1 MEEWK
6 KMTETITRRKFIRR
20 CTTLAAGALAVGGS
34 GPMSCSGP
42 VGRMGSGLPIT
53 VDPRPRFALSPYL
66 YMQFMEPLGTTDSS
80 VDAAWDFNRDVWRE
94 DLVDTTRELAP
105 TMMRWGGCFI
115 SYYRWKE
122 GVGPLSERKP
132 MVNILWGGIYNNQ
145 VGIRELVEFCRA
157 VGADPLICVNFE
169 SDGRKGWAL
178 SAKGEVR
185 SAGPEEAAEWVDY
198 CNNPANAARI
208 RHGLKNTLDVKLWQ
222 IGNETSYDPE
232 GFNDESAARRT
243 VDFARAMRKSDP
255 TIKLIG
261 WADSGWAKT
270 MARIAGEEI
279 QYLAFHNGY
288 GPGGADSPL
297 RGIEYRK
304 DWARTWEYFMKAR
317 REPESRIQKMREETK
332 GLGLPLAITEAH
344 FHLPGRN
351 RCEALSTW
359 AAGVANARIFHTYER
374 NGDIIKIATLADFCG
389 NRWQNNAVMIPTP
402 QGSGAPFLMPVGM
415 IMALYRKHSGAD
427 ALDVAAV
434 PDDLDV
440 TASRTDN
447 RIFLHVAN
455 INRTQPVA
463 ARFDIRG
470 YRVIAGRVSQIALD
484 PEYEVFEHKPE
495 ITRPRES
502 PVPASGDWTFPAA
515 SVSAV
520 ELDIS
525 NEEG

>member
-1 MEEWK
+1 
-6 KMTETITRRKFIRR
+6 MTETITRRKFIGK
-20 CTTLAAGALAVGGS
+20 CTTLAAGALAVGEL
-34 GPMSCSGP
+34 GPTGCSGP
-42 VGRMGSGLPIT
+42 AGRIGLGLPIT

-94 DLVDTTRELAP
+94 DLVETTKELAP
-105 TMMRWGGCFI
+105 TLVRWGGCFI

-122 GVGPLSERKP
+122 GIGPPSERRP

-145 VGIRELVEFCRA
+145 VGIREFVEFCRA

-169 SDGRKGWAL
+169 SDGRKGWAR
-178 SAKGEVR
+178 SSRGEVR

-208 RHGLKNTLDVKLWQ
+208 GHGLKSTLDVKLWQ

-255 TIKLIG
+255 SIKLIG
-261 WADSGWAKT
+261 WADSGWAKA

-304 DWARTWEYFMKAR
+304 DWARTWDYFMKAR
-317 REPESRIQKMREETK
+317 KEPESRIQGMREETK

-402 QGSGAPFLMPVGM
+402 QGSGTPFLMPVGM
-415 IMALYRKHSGAD
+415 VMALYRKHTGEN
-427 ALDVAAV
+427 ALGIAAA

-440 TASRTDN
+440 TASRTGN
-447 RIFLHVAN
+447 RVFLHVAN
-455 INRTQPVA
+455 TNRTQPVA
-463 ARFDIRG
+463 ARFDVRG
-470 YRVIAGRVSQIALD
+470 HRVIAVRVFQIALD
-484 PEYEVFEHKPE
+484 PDYEVFEHKPE
-495 ITRPRES
+495 ITRPKES
-502 PVPASGDWTFPAA
+502 QVPVPGDWTFPAA
-515 SVSAV
+515 SVSAA